1 MKNALDVF
9 FDLLNFESFRS
20 KRPIE
25 LEGLRVIFLGDRIS
39 FNWAKR
45 KTTVCVI

>member
-1 MKNALDVF
+1 MFIPREDVSAIYLSS

-25 LEGLRVIFLGDRIS
+25 LEGLRMIFLRDLI
-39 FNWAKR
+39 
-45 KTTVCVI
+45 